1 MSKRE
6 TIEKRTEELLET
18 LTEELGFSTVD
29 VEFVK
34 EGSDQILRAYIDKA
48 GGIRIDDC
56 ETVSRRLEQ
65 LLDREDFIDES
76 YVLEVSSPGLL
87 RPIRKDKDFLRNLE
101 KEVEIRLYK
110 AVNGEKE
117 LTGTLTAFDADTVTV
132 RCGEEEKRFERSNL
146 SLIRPYVDFAELLK

>member
-1 MSKRE
+1 MSKKE

-18 LTEELGFSTVD
+18 LTGALGFDTVD

-34 EGSDQILRAYIDKA
+34 EGTDRILRAYIDRP
-48 GGIRIDDC
+48 GGVRIDDC
-56 ETVSRRLEQ
+56 EAVSRRLEE
-65 LLDREDFIDES
+65 LLDREDLIDEA

-101 KEVEIRLYK
+101 KEVEIRLFK
-110 AVNGEKE
+110 AVGGEKE
-117 LTGTLTAFDADTVTV
+117 MIGTLKAFDADTVTV
-132 RCGEEEKRFERSNL
+132 LCGDEEKQLERANL